1 MWHPKRGINNDWIDV
16 LKEFPDR
23 FVIGTDSFVVTSG
36 YTGPNAPR
44 IFEQRSWMQRE
55 GVKKVLYY
63 LDSDLAR
70 KIGYENAMRIYNL
83 SE

>member
-1 MWHPKRGINNDWIDV
+1 MWHPKLGINDDWIDV
-16 LKEFPDR
+16 LKAFPDR
-23 FVIGTDSFVVTSG
+23 FVIGTDSFVVTPG
-36 YTGPNAPR
+36 YTGTNVAR
-44 IFEQRSWMQRE
+44 IFEQLSWMQRG
-55 GVKKVLYY
+55 GVEKVLSY

>member
-1 MWHPKRGINNDWIDV
+1 MII

-23 FVIGTDSFVVTSG
+23 FVIGVVTSG